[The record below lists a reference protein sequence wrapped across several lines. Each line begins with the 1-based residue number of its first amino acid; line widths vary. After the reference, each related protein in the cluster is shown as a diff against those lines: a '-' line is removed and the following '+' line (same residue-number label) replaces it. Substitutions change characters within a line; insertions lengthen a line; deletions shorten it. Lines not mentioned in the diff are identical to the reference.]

1 MSDNSIR
8 SLLRLNKALIMGV
21 VNTTPDS
28 FSDGGRF
35 NQSQMA
41 VEHALALAEQG
52 ADIIDIGGESTRP
65 GAEKVSLDQ
74 ELDRVIPVIE
84 ALIAQTAVPISID
97 TYKPEVMRAAV
108 VAGVSMIND
117 VNGLQAAG
125 ALDAAAEANMP
136 VCVMHM
142 QGQPQTMQSLPQY
155 QSVVSEV
162 DDFFKMR
169 ITAALDAGIVLS
181 DIILDPGIG
190 FGKTLKHNLE
200 LLNSI
205 PQLRDG
211 SGCHMLVGVSRK
223 SFIDKLLGR
232 AVDKRLPASLGLAVQ
247 SVLNGAKIVRVHDV
261 EETFD
266 AIRAVEAVCN
276 SQAASIVRSA

>member
-8 SLLRLNKALIMGV
+8 PLLSLHKALIMGV

-28 FSDGGRF
+28 FSDGG
-35 NQSQMA
+35 QYDLVHKA
-41 VEHALALAEQG
+41 VEHALRLVEQG

-65 GAEKVSLDQ
+65 GAEKVSVKQ
-74 ELDRVIPVIE
+74 EIDRVLPVIE
-84 ALIAQTAVPISID
+84 ALVSQTAVPISID

-108 VAGVSMIND
+108 EAGVSMIND
-117 VNGLQAAG
+117 VNGLRATG
-125 ALDAAAEANMP
+125 ALEAAAKADMP
-136 VCVMHM
+136 VCIMHM
-142 QGQPQTMQSLPQY
+142 QGQPQTMQAKPQY
-155 QSVVSEV
+155 QSVVAEV
-162 DDFFKMR
+162 DAFFKQR
-169 ITAALDAGIVLS
+169 ITAALAAGIIHS

-200 LLNSI
+200 LLNSVS
-205 PQLRDG
+205 QLKEF
-211 SGCHMLVGVSRK
+211 SGCHILVGVSRK
-223 SFIDKLLGR
+223 SLIDKLLGR

-266 AIRAVEAVCN
+266 AVRAVEAVCN
-276 SQAASIVRSA
+276 SQAASIVSSA